1 MRKIEMVDLK
11 SQYQHLKADIDEAI
25 QNVINS
31 AVFIKGSEVFN
42 FENELANYLGV
53 QHVISCGNGTDALQ
67 IALMG
72 LGLQKADEIITS
84 DFTFISTAETIGLLG
99 FDPVFAEVDTNTF
112 NISPSFIEKVITS
125 RTKAI
130 VPVHLFGQCSDMD
143 EIMRIASEYHLQ
155 VVEDAAQA
163 LGAEY
168 TFADGAVK
176 KAGTIGKIGCTS
188 FFPSKNLGCYG
199 DGGAIFTNDDELAEN
214 LRSIANHG
222 MKVRYYHERL
232 GVNSRLDA
240 IQAAILRVKLRHL
253 DEYNQARQKVADF
266 YDHAFAGL
274 PELMVPQRNPHS
286 THIFNQ
292 YTLVLEDS
300 SSRDHL
306 KEFLNSKEI
315 PSMIYYPVP
324 LHLQNAFK
332 YLGYGPG
339 DFPDTER
346 LCKSV
351 ISLPMH
357 TELDEEQLDFITKS
371 VLEFFGR

>member
-1 MRKIEMVDLK
+1 
-11 SQYQHLKADIDEAI
+11 
-25 QNVINS
+25 
-31 AVFIKGSEVFN
+31 
-42 FENELANYLGV
+42 
-53 QHVISCGNGTDALQ
+53 
-67 IALMG
+67 
-72 LGLQKADEIITS
+72 
-84 DFTFISTAETIGLLG
+84 
-99 FDPVFAEVDTNTF
+99 
-112 NISPSFIEKVITS
+112 
-125 RTKAI
+125 
-130 VPVHLFGQCSDMD
+130 
-143 EIMRIASEYHLQ
+143 EYHLQ

-332 YLGYGPG
+332 FLGYGPG

>member
-53 QHVISCGNGTDALQ
+53 KHVISCGNGTDALQ

-222 MKVRYYHERL
+222 MKVRYYHDRL

-240 IQAAILRVKLRHL
+240 IQAA
-253 DEYNQARQKVADF
+253 
-266 YDHAFAGL
+266 
-274 PELMVPQRNPHS
+274 
-286 THIFNQ
+286 
-292 YTLVLEDS
+292 
-300 SSRDHL
+300 
-306 KEFLNSKEI
+306 
-315 PSMIYYPVP
+315 
-324 LHLQNAFK
+324 
-332 YLGYGPG
+332 
-339 DFPDTER
+339 
-346 LCKSV
+346 
-351 ISLPMH
+351 
-357 TELDEEQLDFITKS
+357 
-371 VLEFFGR
+371 